1 MSFISQIYYKSKAII
16 NPVLEV
22 IMNVEID
29 IISRI
34 TEMYPKLRE
43 AEKSV
48 AKVIVDDLT
57 FASSASITELAEQA
71 QVSEASV
78 TRFAKTMGCKNV
90 RDLKLRIVKC
100 LAVGQRFIYE
110 KPDETGIQ
118 GIYQSAQN
126 VIQKNRDAITPEVLN
141 KACDI
146 VNNSRQ
152 IVIVGM
158 GGGSTVLSQELQFRL
173 FRLGYVVS
181 SYNDGL
187 LTRMA
192 ASTIDEKDVF
202 IALSLTGYTA
212 EIAESAEIAKQYG
225 AKVIAITQTGSPL
238 SEISDLTLPIITE
251 ESDYIYKPSSSRY
264 AMMVTLDILAYR
276 LASTN
281 KPKVRDKLRRLKI
294 TLDNHRDGSGSRQ
307 PLGD

>member
-1 MSFISQIYYKSKAII
+1 
-16 NPVLEV
+16 
-22 IMNVEID
+22 MNIEID

-48 AKVIVDDLT
+48 AKIIIDDLT

-71 QVSEASV
+71 DVSEASV

-110 KPDETGIQ
+110 KPDETGVQ

-126 VIQKNRDAITPEVLN
+126 IIQRNRNVIKPEILN
-141 KACDI
+141 SACDI
-146 VNNSRQ
+146 VNNARQ
-152 IVIVGM
+152 VVIVGM
-158 GGGSTVLSQELQFRL
+158 GGGSTVFSQELQFRL

-192 ASTIDEKDVF
+192 ASTIEEKDVF
-202 IALSLTGYTA
+202 IALSVTGYTSEIIECA
-212 EIAESAEIAKQYG
+212 EIARQYG
-225 AKVIAITQTGSPL
+225 AKVISITQTGTPL
-238 SEISDLTLPIITE
+238 SNISDITLPIVTE
-251 ESDYIYKPSSSRY
+251 ESDHIYKPSSSRY
-264 AMMVTLDILAYR
+264 AMMVTIDILAYR
-276 LASTN
+276 LATTN

-294 TLDNHRDGSGSRQ
+294 TLDNHRDGGGDRQ

>member
-158 GGGSTVLSQELQFRL
+158 GGGSTVLSQERAVQVISVRVCCL
-173 FRLGYVVS
+173 F
-181 SYNDGL
+181 
-187 LTRMA
+187 
-192 ASTIDEKDVF
+192 I
-202 IALSLTGYTA
+202 
-212 EIAESAEIAKQYG
+212 Q
-225 AKVIAITQTGSPL
+225 
-238 SEISDLTLPIITE
+238 
-251 ESDYIYKPSSSRY
+251 
-264 AMMVTLDILAYR
+264 
-276 LASTN
+276 
-281 KPKVRDKLRRLKI
+281 
-294 TLDNHRDGSGSRQ
+294 
-307 PLGD
+307 